1 MSIIGTGPAAGVAQT
16 THQARQIAHRRDR
29 EDVRSIAEAKRLR
42 EMLEAH
48 MLALEEGDGFESPS
62 QLLID
67 GDVQDER
74 RSAADQQPQSSEPVD
89 DDGSQI
95 SSAGEQQGQSESD
108 PRPYR
113 HLDLQA

>member
-16 THQARQIAHRRDR
+16 THQAQQVAYRRDR
-29 EDVRSIAEAKRLR
+29 KDVRSIAEAKRLR
-42 EMLEAH
+42 EILEAH
-48 MLALEEGDGFESPS
+48 MRALEEGDGFESPS
-62 QLLID
+62 QLLVD
-67 GDVQDER
+67 GDVQDKR
-74 RSAADQQPQSSEPVD
+74 RSAADQQPRSSEPVD

-95 SSAGEQQGQSESD
+95 SSAGEQQGLSESD